1 MEKKIFVKDL
11 EVKESV
17 NSAFLVKYIALMEAK
32 DGKNYLNVI
41 LTDRTGDIEARKW
54 NDAEDTLNTIKKGD
68 FVVVDGKVNYYQNRF
83 QIIIKSISKI
93 DSEGMNELDFIASS
107 KNPPDE
113 MFDALIQIVDEVAD
127 VYIKDLLKMVL
138 FDSEI
143 QKRLKKWSAAK
154 TVHHAYQGGLLEHVL
169 SCARLAKTLATHYGA
184 NLNYVIAGAILHDLG
199 KIYELTDGPMIEYTE
214 EGKLVGHI
222 VKSAEL
228 IDRFTYKIQ
237 NFPFQVKLHLKHIV
251 LSHHGELAY
260 GAVQLP
266 MTSEAFLVHF
276 IDLIDSKMNSVMQA
290 KHSDQLNGHWTGY
303 IKHLDRMIF
312 KDELPSFLNHIEV
325 LPEPEDVAQKTKLH
339 KVPKHSDIPLKQN
352 LAEQLKGFRPKE

>member
-17 NSAFLVKYIALMEAK
+17 NSAFMVKYIALMEAK

-41 LTDRTGDIEARKW
+41 LTDKTGDIEARKW
-54 NDAEDTLNTIKKGD
+54 NDAEDILNTIKKGD

-83 QIIIKSISKI
+83 QIIIKSITKI
-93 DSEGMNELDFIASS
+93 DAEGMNELDFIASS
-107 KNPPDE
+107 KTPPDE
-113 MFDALIQIVDEVAD
+113 MFDSLIQIVEEVTD

-143 QKRLKKWSAAK
+143 QKRVKKWSAAK
-154 TVHHAYQGGLLEHVL
+154 TVHHAYQGGLLEHIL
-169 SCARLAKTLATHYGA
+169 SCAKLAKTLADHYGA
-184 NLNYVIAGAILHDLG
+184 NFNYVIAGAILHDIG
-199 KIYELTDGPMIEYTE
+199 KIYELSDGPMIEYTE

-222 VKSAEL
+222 VKAAEL

-251 LSHHGELAY
+251 LSHHGEIAY

-290 KHSDQLNGHWTGY
+290 KRSDQLAGHWSGY

-325 LPEPEDVAQKTKLH
+325 PLEQEDVVQKVKLD
-339 KVPKHSDIPLKQN
+339 KVPKHHDIPLKQN